1 MVLGTKS
8 KWKENNNLIVYHQNI
23 RSLNKKRDEISI
35 MLQEIKEKPHLIC
48 LSEHHIRK
56 VESLDLTLPDYKL
69 ANIYC
74 REINLKGGVCI
85 LARNDMI
92 YQSIDLTKQC
102 KEKTFEISAVKLNT
116 GYFKV
121 IVCCVYRSPSETPND
136 FLKHLEKTL
145 KLLYQPTIS
154 LVICG
159 DFNINFLIE
168 NPTKQK
174 LESLM
179 KTFNLM
185 QVVNFPTRIC
195 NNKGTLIDSIFLDKG
210 KFNNISVH
218 PFENGLSDH
227 VAQFLILGNIEVPL
241 QKHKSTKKTRRTDK
255 DSIDKFQSC
264 LSEEAWDAV
273 YNSDNA
279 NRMFNNFHCILLRHF
294 ESSFPIQY
302 TTYRNKHNDWIT
314 KGIIISCKRKRNLY
328 TLYKHSNN
336 PQVKEHYKKYCS
348 ILRKVIIEAKK
359 LHYNKHIE
367 HSSNRVKTTWKI
379 IKDLTGKTKTS
390 DINIEIDTAA
400 GKLININDIAK
411 AFNTYFTNIAENLT
425 NKLTDVNMA
434 MSSLKETYP
443 ESIAEMKIIPVTES
457 EVINVI
463 KSLKNKDSSG
473 YDGISNNILKFCVKD
488 ISKPLT
494 SIFNLS
500 LETGVF
506 PDRFKYAIV
515 QPIHKKGDKTK
526 LTNYRPISLLI
537 SCSKILETIMF
548 NRLYQYVYTN
558 GILAP
563 EQFGF
568 RKGTR
573 IEKAIF
579 TLTNSILSSM
589 NLRHQIGGIFCDLS
603 KAFDCIN
610 HDILLAK
617 LHYYG
622 IRGMTLNWFKSYIT
636 SRRQRVKIKSQNHK
650 QDSWCKWEIIKYGVP
665 QGSILGPL
673 LFIIYVNDLP
683 YSINQFARPVLYA
696 DDTSILVTAKNLED
710 LHIKIDH
717 IIHHITEWFAI
728 NGLTLNMEKTKII
741 KFCANYSQ
749 NNLLQN
755 PPVNNTITEVTN
767 TKFLGLELD
776 NNMNWKKHVLKIL
789 PKLSRACYAVRV
801 MYPFS
806 SLSTL
811 KMIYYAYFHTRI
823 QYGIIFW
830 GNSTESK
837 KVFLAQKEVIRIMTG
852 SGRRASCKSL
862 FQELG
867 ILTIASQYILS
878 LMEFL
883 LQNREMFASNIEIH
897 SINTRNNLKL
907 HKPISNL
914 TICQR
919 GVYNMCIRIFN
930 KLPTHIA
937 NLVGSKRTFIFT
949 LRKYLVDKSLYSVE
963 EFFNE

>member
-1 MVLGTKS
+1 MT
-8 KWKENNNLIVYHQNI
+8 
-23 RSLNKKRDEISI
+23 
-35 MLQEIKEKPHLIC
+35 
-48 LSEHHIRK
+48 
-56 VESLDLTLPDYKL
+56 
-69 ANIYC
+69 
-74 REINLKGGVCI
+74 
-85 LARNDMI
+85 
-92 YQSIDLTKQC
+92 YQSIDLTNLC

-116 GYFKV
+116 GYSKV
-121 IVCCVYRSPSETPND
+121 IVCCVYRSPSETAND

-159 DFNINFLIE
+159 DLNINFLIE
-168 NPTKQK
+168 SPTKQK

-179 KTFNLM
+179 KTFNLV
-185 QVVNFPTRIC
+185 QVVNFPTRVC
-195 NNKGTLIDSIFLDKG
+195 NNKGTLIDSIFVDNG

-227 VAQFLILGNIEVPL
+227 VAQILILGNIEVPL
-241 QKHKSTKKTRRTDK
+241 QKHKSTRKTRRIDK
-255 DSIDKFQSC
+255 DSIDNFQSC
-264 LSEEAWDAV
+264 LREEAWDTV
-273 YNSDNA
+273 YNSDDA

-302 TTYRNKHNDWIT
+302 TTYRNKHNEWIT
-314 KGIIISCKRKRNLY
+314 KGIRVSCKRKRNLH

-336 PQVKEHYKKYCS
+336 PQVKKYYCS

-359 LHYNKHIE
+359 LYYNKHIE
-367 HSSNRVKTTWKI
+367 LSSNRVKTTWKI
-379 IKDLTGKTKTS
+379 IKDITGKTKSS
-390 DINIEIDTAA
+390 DINIEIDTDA
-400 GKLININDIAK
+400 GKLTNINDIAK
-411 AFNTYFTNIAENLT
+411 AFNTCFTNIAEDLT
-425 NKLTDVNMA
+425 NKLTDVDKA
-434 MSSLKETYP
+434 LLSLKETYP
-443 ESIAEMKIIPVTES
+443 ESIAEMKIIPVTEI
-457 EVINVI
+457 EVIDVI

-473 YDGISNNILKFCVKD
+473 YDGISNNILKHCVKD

-506 PDRFKYAIV
+506 PDRFKFAIV
-515 QPIHKKGDKTK
+515 QLIHKKGDKTK
-526 LTNYRPISLLI
+526 LTNYRPISLLT

-548 NRLYQYVYTN
+548 NRLYQYVHTN

-568 RKGTR
+568 RKGTH

-579 TLTNSILSSM
+579 TLTNSILSSL

-610 HDILLAK
+610 HEILLAK

-622 IRGMTLNWFKSYIT
+622 IRGVSLNWFKSYIT
-636 SRRQRVKIKSQNHK
+636 NRRQKVKIKSQNQK
-650 QDSWCKWEIIKYGVP
+650 QESWCKWEIIKNGVP

-696 DDTSILVTAKNLED
+696 DDTSVLVTAKNLED

-717 IIHHITEWFAI
+717 ILHHITEWFSF
-728 NGLTLNMEKTKII
+728 NGLTLNMKKTNII
-741 KFCANYSQ
+741 KFSSNHSQ
-749 NNLLQN
+749 NNLHQSS
-755 PPVNNTITEVTN
+755 PDNNTITEVTN
-767 TKFLGLELD
+767 TNFLGLELD
-776 NNMNWKKHVLKIL
+776 NNMNWKKHVIKIL
-789 PKLSRACYAVRV
+789 PKLSRACYAVRA

-806 SLSTL
+806 SLGTL
-811 KMIYYAYFHTRI
+811 KMIYFAYFHTRI

-830 GNSTESK
+830 GNSSESK

-852 SGRRASCKSL
+852 SGHRASCKSL

-867 ILTIASQYILS
+867 ILTIPSQYILS

-883 LQNREMFASNIEIH
+883 LQNKEMFTSNIEIH

-914 TICQR
+914 PIYQR

-930 KLPTHIA
+930 KLPNHIA
-937 NLVGSKRTFIFT
+937 NLVGSKRTFIST
-949 LRKYLVDKSLYSVE
+949 LREYLVDKSLYSVE